1 MSMIA
6 SSGQL
11 RASYIRWALFLVPAI
26 VLLGALSGQLAGNGE
41 NNLWFD
47 TLEKPAVYPPG
58 WLFGVAWTILYALM
72 GLSVAVIASARGARG
87 RGLAAVVFAVQ
98 LALNLAWSPVF
109 FGAHSIAG
117 AVGLIVALDIA
128 VVVTLILFWKIRPIA
143 GILLLP
149 YVAWLAFAT
158 YLTVEIYRANHNL
171 DGGEVSGA
179 VQRVEF

>member
-26 VLLGALSGQLAGNGE
+26 VLLGVLSGQLSGSGSNDP
-41 NNLWFD
+41 WFAA
-47 TLEKPAVYPPG
+47 LEKPAVYPPG
-58 WLFGVAWTILYALM
+58 WLFGVAWTVLYALM
-72 GLSVAVIASARGARG
+72 GLALAMILAARGARG
-87 RGLAAVVFAVQ
+87 RGLATAVFVVQ
-98 LALNLAWSPVF
+98 LVLNLAWSPVF
-109 FGAHSIAG
+109 FGAHSISG
-117 AVGLIVALDIA
+117 ALWLILALDAAA
-128 VVVTLILFWKIRPIA
+128 VITVVLFWRIRQFA

-149 YVAWLAFAT
+149 YLVWLAFAT
-158 YLTVEIYRANHNL
+158 YLTWDIHRINGQL

>member
-26 VLLGALSGQLAGNGE
+26 VLLGVMSGQLSGSGADNP
-41 NNLWFD
+41 WFAA
-47 TLEKPAVYPPG
+47 LEKPALYPPG
-58 WLFGVAWTILYALM
+58 WTFGVVWTVLYALM
-72 GLSVAVIASARGARG
+72 GLALAMILAARGARG
-87 RGLAAVVFAVQ
+87 RGLATAVFLVQ

-109 FGAHSIAG
+109 FGAHSISG
-117 AVGLIVALDIA
+117 ALGLIVAIDIA
-128 VVVTLILFWKIRPIA
+128 VGLTLILFWRIRRLA

-149 YVAWLAFAT
+149 YLAWVLFAT
-158 YLTVEIYRANHNL
+158 YLTWDIHRLNDGM